1 MIGNLE
7 QVPGKIPWAVHSK
20 DCNVM
25 LHHHNFHFLLAQACK
40 NFPRQFLQC
49 WLEEVNNK
57 RMGQEEKKDSKIPI

>member
-25 LHHHNFHFLLAQACK
+25 LHHHNFPFPTGTGMQKLPKAIPAMLAGRGEQ
-40 NFPRQFLQC
+40 
-49 WLEEVNNK
+49 
-57 RMGQEEKKDSKIPI
+57 